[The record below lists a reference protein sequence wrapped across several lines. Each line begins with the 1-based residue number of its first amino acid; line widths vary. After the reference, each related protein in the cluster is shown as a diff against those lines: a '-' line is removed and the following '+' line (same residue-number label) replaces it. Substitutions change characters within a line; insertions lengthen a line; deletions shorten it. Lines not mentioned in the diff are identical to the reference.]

1 MIFKCRNC
9 GGNTVYSPEQKKMYC
24 PHCESTDSEEKI
36 GDSSLVQCVNCGA
49 PLQITEYTS
58 ACRCEHCGTYLIFNE
73 RVENVFEP
81 RLILPFCIGKEGA
94 VAAMEKEFSRRLFAP
109 ADFLSAKSLEKME
122 GIYVPF
128 WLYDYGADYDFEG
141 EGTRVRTWRSGDT
154 EYTETSYFE
163 VVRRMDVDFDR
174 IPVDASIAMD
184 DGIMDLM
191 EPYDYRTL
199 ADFAPQYMSGFL
211 GEVYNQEAE
220 ELDGRAQAKARQAS
234 EELLQSSLTEYTT
247 VRPYRKNLKLTRE
260 SFCYALMP
268 VWQYVY
274 RYKDQSYPYHVNGQT
289 GKVIG
294 VTPVS
299 RGKVMAYGASVFA
312 AVTAL
317 GYMAVHL
324 LEIL

>member
-9 GGNTVYSPEQKKMYC
+9 GGNTVYSPEKGRMYC

-36 GDSSLVQCVNCGA
+36 GDSSLTQCVNCGA
-49 PLQITEYTS
+49 PLQITDFTS
-58 ACRCEHCGTYLIFNE
+58 ACRCEHCGNYLIFDE
-73 RVENVFEP
+73 RVENAFEP
-81 RLILPFCIGKEGA
+81 KLILPFRIGKEGA

-128 WLYDYGADYDFEG
+128 WLYDYGAFYDFAG
-141 EGTRVRTWRSGDT
+141 EGTRIRTWRSGDT

-163 VVRRMDVDFDR
+163 VIRQMDVNFDR

-184 DGIMDLM
+184 DRIMDLM
-191 EPYDYRTL
+191 EPYDYRAL
-199 ADFAPQYMSGFL
+199 ADFEPQYMSGFF
-211 GEVYNQEAE
+211 GEVYNQPAQQLE
-220 ELDGRAQAKARQAS
+220 GRAQEKARQAS
-234 EELLQSSLTEYTT
+234 EEMLQSSLTEYAT
-247 VRPYRKNLKLTRE
+247 VRPYRKNLKLNSE
-260 SFCYALMP
+260 GFCYALMP
-268 VWQYVY
+268 VWQYAY
-274 RYKDQSYPYHVNGQT
+274 RYKDQSYLYHVNGQT

-299 RGKVMAYGASVFA
+299 RGKVLAYSASVFA

-317 GYMAVHL
+317 CYMAVHV

>member
-1 MIFKCRNC
+1 MLFKCRNC
-9 GGNTVYSPEQKKMYC
+9 GGNTVYSPEKKKMYC

-36 GDSSLVQCVNCGA
+36 EDSSLAQCVNCGA
-49 PLQITEYTS
+49 PLQITEFTS

-73 RVENVFEP
+73 RVENAFEP
-81 RLILPFCIGKEGA
+81 KLMLPFCIGKEGA
-94 VAAMEKEFSRRLFAP
+94 AAAMEKEFSRRLFAP

-128 WLYDYGADYDFEG
+128 WLYDYAADYDFAG

-163 VVRRMDVDFDR
+163 VIRQMDVDFDR

-191 EPYDYRTL
+191 EPYDYRAL
-199 ADFAPQYMSGFL
+199 ADFVPQYMSGFF

-247 VRPYRKNLKLTRE
+247 VRPYRKDLKLNRE

-274 RYKDQSYPYHVNGQT
+274 RYKGQSYLYHVNGQT

-299 RGKVMAYGASVFA
+299 RGKVMTYGVSVFA

-317 GYMAVHL
+317 CYMAVHL

>member
-1 MIFKCRNC
+1 MLFKCKNC
-9 GGNTVYSPEQKKMYC
+9 GGNTVFSPEKKKMYC
-24 PHCESTDSEEKI
+24 PHCESVDSEEKI

-58 ACRCEHCGTYLIFNE
+58 ACRCEHCGMYLIFNE
-73 RVENVFEP
+73 RVEGAFEP
-81 RLILPFCIGKEGA
+81 KLMLPFCIGKDMA
-94 VAAMEKEFSRRLFAP
+94 VAAMEHEFSRRLFAP
-109 ADFLSAKSLEKME
+109 ADFLSTKSLEKME

-128 WLYDYGADYDFEG
+128 WLYDYGAFYDFAG

-163 VVRRMDVDFDR
+163 IIRQMDVDFDR

-184 DGIMDLM
+184 DRVMDLM
-191 EPYDYRTL
+191 EPYDYKAL
-199 ADFAPQYMSGFL
+199 ADFEPQYMSGFF

-220 ELDGRAQAKARQAS
+220 QLDTRAQAKARQAS
-234 EELLQSSLTEYTT
+234 EELLQGSLMGYTT
-247 VRPYRKNLKLTRE
+247 VRPYRKNLNLHRE
-260 SFCYALMP
+260 GFCYALMP

-274 RYKDQSYPYHVNGQT
+274 RYKDQSYLYHVNGQT
-289 GKVIG
+289 AKVIG

-299 RGKVMAYGASVFA
+299 RGKVLAYSASVFA

-317 GYMAVHL
+317 CYMAVHV

>member
-1 MIFKCRNC
+1 MLFKCRYC
-9 GGNTVYSPEQKKMYC
+9 GGNTVYSPEKKQMYC

-36 GDSSLVQCVNCGA
+36 EDSSLAQCVNCGA
-49 PLQITEYTS
+49 PLQITEFTS

-73 RVENVFEP
+73 RVENAFEP
-81 RLILPFCIGKEGA
+81 KLMLPFCIGKEGA
-94 VAAMEKEFSRRLFAP
+94 AAAMENEFSRRLFAP

-128 WLYDYGADYDFEG
+128 WLYDYGADYDFAG

-163 VVRRMDVDFDR
+163 VIRQMNVDFDR

-184 DGIMDLM
+184 DRLMDLM
-191 EPYDYRTL
+191 EPYDYRAL
-199 ADFAPQYMSGFL
+199 ADFVPQYMSGFY
-211 GEVYNQEAE
+211 GEVYNQDAE

-234 EELLQSSLTEYTT
+234 EELLQSSLTGYTT
-247 VRPYRKNLKLTRE
+247 VRPYRKDLKLNRE

-274 RYKDQSYPYHVNGQT
+274 RYKGQSYLYHVNGQT

-317 GYMAVHL
+317 CYMAVHL

>member
-1 MIFKCRNC
+1 M
-9 GGNTVYSPEQKKMYC
+9 YSPEKKKMYC
-24 PHCESTDSEEKI
+24 PHCESMDSEEKI
-36 GDSSLVQCVNCGA
+36 EDSSLVQCVNCGA
-49 PLQITEYTS
+49 PLQITEFTS

-73 RVENVFEP
+73 RVENAFEP
-81 RLILPFCIGKEGA
+81 RLILPFGLGKEMA
-94 VAAMEKEFSRRLFAP
+94 AAAMEKEFSRRLFAP

-128 WLYDYGADYDFEG
+128 WLYDYAADYDFAG

-163 VVRRMDVDFDR
+163 VIRQMDVDFDR

-184 DGIMDLM
+184 DRLMDLM
-191 EPYDYRTL
+191 EPYDYRAL
-199 ADFAPQYMSGFL
+199 ADFVPQYMSGFF

-234 EELLQSSLTEYTT
+234 EELLQSSLMEYTT
-247 VRPYRKNLKLTRE
+247 VRPFRKNLKLNRE
-260 SFCYALMP
+260 DFCYALMP

-274 RYKDQSYPYHVNGQT
+274 RYKDQSYLYHVNGQT

-317 GYMAVHL
+317 CYMAVHL

>member
-1 MIFKCRNC
+1 MIFKCKNC
-9 GGNTVYSPEQKKMYC
+9 GGNTVYSPEKGRMYC
-24 PHCESTDSEEKI
+24 AHCESTDSEEKI

-49 PLQITEYTS
+49 PIQITQYTS
-58 ACRCEHCGTYLIFNE
+58 ACRCEHCGNYLIFNE
-73 RVENVFEP
+73 RVEHVFEP
-81 RLILPFCIGKEGA
+81 KLILPFRIGKEGA
-94 VAAMEKEFSRRLFAP
+94 AAAMEKEFSRRLFAP

-128 WLYDYGADYDFEG
+128 WLYDYGADYDFAG
-141 EGTRVRTWRSGDT
+141 EGTRVRTWCSGDT

-184 DGIMDLM
+184 DSVMDLM
-191 EPYDYRTL
+191 EPYDYRAL
-199 ADFAPQYMSGFL
+199 ADFAPQYMSGFF
-211 GEVYNQEAE
+211 GEVYNQKAE

-234 EELLQSSLTEYTT
+234 EELLQRSLTGYTT
-247 VRPYRKNLKLTRE
+247 VRPYRKNLHLTRE
-260 SFCYALMP
+260 SFCYVLMP

-274 RYKDQSYPYHVNGQT
+274 RYKDKSYLYHVNGQT

-299 RGKVMAYGASVFA
+299 RGKVLAYGASVFA

-317 GYMAVHL
+317 CYMAVHV

>member
-1 MIFKCRNC
+1 M
-9 GGNTVYSPEQKKMYC
+9 YSPEKKKMYC
-24 PHCESTDSEEKI
+24 PHCESMDSEEKI
-36 GDSSLVQCVNCGA
+36 EDSSLVQCVNCGA
-49 PLQITEYTS
+49 PLQITEFTS

-73 RVENVFEP
+73 RVENAFEP
-81 RLILPFCIGKEGA
+81 RLILPFGLGKEMA
-94 VAAMEKEFSRRLFAP
+94 AAAMEKEFSRRLFAP

-128 WLYDYGADYDFEG
+128 WLYDYAADYDFAG

-163 VVRRMDVDFDR
+163 VIRQMDVDFDR

-184 DGIMDLM
+184 DRLMDLM
-191 EPYDYRTL
+191 EPYDYRAL
-199 ADFAPQYMSGFL
+199 ADFVPQYMSGFF

-234 EELLQSSLTEYTT
+234 EELLQSSLMEYTT
-247 VRPYRKNLKLTRE
+247 VRPYRKNLKLNRE
-260 SFCYALMP
+260 DFCYALMP

-274 RYKDQSYPYHVNGQT
+274 RYKDQSYLYHVNGQT

-317 GYMAVHL
+317 CYMAVHL

>member
-1 MIFKCRNC
+1 M
-9 GGNTVYSPEQKKMYC
+9 
-24 PHCESTDSEEKI
+24 
-36 GDSSLVQCVNCGA
+36 
-49 PLQITEYTS
+49 
-58 ACRCEHCGTYLIFNE
+58 
-73 RVENVFEP
+73 
-81 RLILPFCIGKEGA
+81 LPFCIGKDMA
-94 VAAMEKEFSRRLFAP
+94 VAAMEHEFSRRLFAP
-109 ADFLSAKSLEKME
+109 ADFLSTKSLEKME

-128 WLYDYGADYDFEG
+128 WLYDYGAFYDFAG

-163 VVRRMDVDFDR
+163 VIRQMDVDFDR

-191 EPYDYRTL
+191 EPYDYRAL
-199 ADFAPQYMSGFL
+199 ADFEPQYMSGFF

-234 EELLQSSLTEYTT
+234 EELMQRSMTEYTT
-247 VRPYRKNLKLTRE
+247 VRPFRKNLNLNRE

-274 RYKDQSYPYHVNGQT
+274 RYKDQSYLYHVNGQT

-299 RGKVMAYGASVFA
+299 RGKVLAYGASVFA

-317 GYMAVHL
+317 GCMAVHV

>member
-1 MIFKCRNC
+1 MLFKCRNC
-9 GGNTVYSPEQKKMYC
+9 GGNTVYFPERKKMYC

-36 GDSSLVQCVNCGA
+36 GDSSSVQCVNCGA
-49 PLQITEYTS
+49 PLRITEYTS
-58 ACRCEHCGTYLIFNE
+58 ACRCEHCGTYLILDE
-73 RVENVFEP
+73 RVENAFEP
-81 RLILPFCIGKEGA
+81 KFILPFRIGKEGA
-94 VAAMEKEFSRRLFAP
+94 AAAMEKEFSRRLFAP
-109 ADFLSAKSLEKME
+109 SDFLSAKSLEKME

-128 WLYDYGADYDFEG
+128 WLYDYGADYDFAG
-141 EGTRVRTWRSGDT
+141 EGTRIRTWRSGDT
-154 EYTETSYFE
+154 EYTETSFFE
-163 VVRRMDVDFDR
+163 VVRRMNVDFDR

-191 EPYDYRTL
+191 EPYDYRAL
-199 ADFAPQYMSGFL
+199 ADFEPQYMSGFF
-211 GEVYNQEAE
+211 GEVYNQSAD

-234 EELLQSSLTEYTT
+234 EELLQGSLTGYTT
-247 VRPYRKNLKLTRE
+247 VRPYRKNLHLTRE
-260 SFCYALMP
+260 DCCYALMP

-274 RYKDQSYPYHVNGQT
+274 RYKEQSYRYHVNGQT

-299 RGKVMAYGASVFA
+299 RGKVLAYSASVFA

-317 GYMAVHL
+317 SYMAIHM